1 MSVYSFLHERGI
13 DELYQAVVLAVIL
26 LVLGGLGVRK
36 RVAETDGGVI
46 PDEGVSIRN
55 ILEIIVEAL
64 VDQARSIM
72 GEEYRRYFPLVGSI
86 FLFIVV
92 SNLLGLVPGFGGA
105 TSDVNTACAWAIIS
119 FVAYNYVGIKTHG
132 WKYVYQ
138 FMGPSLMEKEIGG
151 KHYHIR
157 VLAPVFLPLEIVLH
171 GARILTLTVRLVA
184 NMFADHTVILIWLGM
199 VPLVIPAIFMGLG
212 LVVSVLQA
220 FVFSLLTMIYIG
232 QALQEPH

>member
-13 DELYQAVVLAVIL
+13 DELYQAVVLAVFL

-46 PDEGVSIRN
+46 PDEGMSIRN

-64 VDQARSIM
+64 VDQARSVM